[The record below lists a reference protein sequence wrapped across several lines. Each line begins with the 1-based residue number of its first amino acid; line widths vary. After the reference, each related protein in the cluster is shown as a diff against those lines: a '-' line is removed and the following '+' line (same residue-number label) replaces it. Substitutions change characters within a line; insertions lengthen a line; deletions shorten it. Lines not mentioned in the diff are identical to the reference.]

1 MKVKKYT
8 ASSMPEAM
16 KQVRA
21 ELGSDA
27 VILNSRVVQ
36 SGGFMGF
43 FRKNSIEVIAAI
55 DPDTESSPKPAITEK
70 QQNSIKQSIKS
81 YEPSAADKPA
91 RLGQPPA
98 FVSSKDDS
106 ELLKEITLL
115 KELLKTSGTSNAIPV
130 SLPDPINKQLQQFKD
145 QEVEQTIIDELAAVL
160 LEKWYL
166 GGAAANQEEIGKWSS
181 EVIKEKLSA
190 YSFGGLSFKKKFINV
205 IGPTGVGK
213 TTTLA
218 KVAAECV
225 LKHQKKVAFI
235 TTDTYRIAAIEQL
248 KTYAKIL
255 DVPIEVCYNMD
266 DFKTATEKYSDYD
279 FVFIDTA
286 GRNFRNQKY
295 VTDLKN
301 AIDFNNDMET
311 FLVLAL
317 TSKQKDMEEIRKQ
330 FSLIHIDKFIF
341 SKLDETAVYG
351 AMLNM
356 AVKFSTGIA
365 YVTNGQDVPDDLIEA
380 NPEVVANT
388 ILGVSTYE

>member
-21 ELGSDA
+21 ELGSEA
-27 VILNSRVVQ
+27 VILNSRVIQ
-36 SGGFMGF
+36 TGGFMGF
-43 FRKNSIEVIAAI
+43 FKKSSIEVIAAI
-55 DPDTESSPKPAITEK
+55 DPDNDPKPNPVPSDKSKAYSIVSPVVDVSEKVKPPVNQSITEIAPK
-70 QQNSIKQSIKS
+70 
-81 YEPSAADKPA
+81 A
-91 RLGQPPA
+91 
-98 FVSSKDDS
+98 DS
-106 ELLKEITLL
+106 ELIKEISQL
-115 KELLKTSGTSNAIPV
+115 KELLKQKGSDSNNPV
-130 SLPDPINKQLQQFKD
+130 TLPEPINCQLQELRE
-145 QEVEQTIIDELAAVL
+145 QEVNPAIIDEVAASL
-160 LEKWYL
+160 LEKWYS
-166 GGAAANQEEIGKWSS
+166 GGAAASRVEITKWSA
-181 EVIKEKLSA
+181 EVMTNRLSA
-190 YSFGGLSFKKKFINV
+190 FPFGGISFKRKFVNV

-255 DVPIEVCYNMD
+255 DVPIEVCYNME
-266 DFKTATEKYSDYD
+266 DFKAAAEKFKEFDL
-279 FVFIDTA
+279 VFIDTA

-295 VTDLKN
+295 VSDLKD

-317 TSKQKDMEEIRKQ
+317 TSKQKDMEEIRRQ

-341 SKLDETAVYG
+341 TKLDETSVYG
-351 AMLNM
+351 SMLNM
-356 AVKFSTGIA
+356 AEKFSTGIA
-365 YVTNGQDVPDDLIEA
+365 YITNGQDVPDDLIEA
-380 NPEVVANT
+380 NSEIITNT
-388 ILGVSTYE
+388 ILGVSSYE

>member
-16 KQVRA
+16 KLVRG

-43 FRKNSIEVIAAI
+43 FKKNSIEVIAAI
-55 DPDTESSPKPAITEK
+55 DPDTEASPKSASMDK
-70 QQNSIKQSIKS
+70 QSKYINPSIKGDESNKDKPPLRTNPAV
-81 YEPSAADKPA
+81 ETPRKADK
-91 RLGQPPA
+91 
-98 FVSSKDDS
+98 D
-106 ELLKEITLL
+106 LLKEISQL
-115 KELLKTSGTSNAIPV
+115 KELLKESRKTEGISLPEPV
-130 SLPDPINKQLQQFKD
+130 SRQIQYLRDQDID
-145 QEVEQTIIDELAAVL
+145 QEIIDELAAVL

-166 GGAAANQEEIGKWSS
+166 GGAAVSDGEIAGWIAAAIQQRLSS
-181 EVIKEKLSA
+181 L
-190 YSFGGLSFKKKFINV
+190 SFGGVSFKKKFVNV

-218 KVAAECV
+218 KIAADCV

-266 DFKTATEKYSDYD
+266 DFKAATDKFADYD
-279 FVFIDTA
+279 LVFIDTA

-295 VTDLKN
+295 VTDLKSV
-301 AIDFNNDMET
+301 IDFGKDMET
-311 FLVLAL
+311 YLVLAL
-317 TSKQKDMEEIRKQ
+317 TAKQKDMEEIRKQ
-330 FSLIHIDKFIF
+330 FSLIHIDRFIF
-341 SKLDETAVYG
+341 TKLDETAING
-351 AMLNM
+351 SMLNM
-356 AVKFSTGIA
+356 AIKFSTGIA
-365 YVTNGQDVPDDLIEA
+365 YLTNGQDVPDDLIEA
-380 NPEVVANT
+380 NPERIANT

>member
-27 VILNSRVVQ
+27 VILNSRVIQ
-36 SGGFMGF
+36 TGGFMGF

-55 DPDTESSPKPAITEK
+55 DPDAETSAKPAIQEK
-70 QQNSIKQSIKS
+70 FQGDPIIKKS
-81 YEPSAADKPA
+81 LPAEKLHLSVQKPVKPA
-91 RLGQPPA
+91 VQ
-98 FVSSKDDS
+98 VKDEDS
-106 ELLKEITLL
+106 ELLKEISQL
-115 KELLKTSGTSNAIPV
+115 KELLKNKGSESRSPV
-130 SLPDPINKQLQQFKD
+130 PLPEPINRHLQHLKD
-145 QEVEQTIIDELAAVL
+145 QELESGLIDELAANL
-160 LEKWYL
+160 LERWYL
-166 GGAAANQEEIGKWSS
+166 GGAAANDEDICKWSS
-181 EVIKEKLSA
+181 EAISQYLND
-190 YSFGGLSFKKKFINV
+190 YSLGGISFVKKFVNV

-218 KVAAECV
+218 KIAADCV

-255 DVPIEVCYNMD
+255 DVPIEVCYNIE
-266 DFKTATEKYSDYD
+266 DFKSATDKFADYD
-279 FVFIDTA
+279 LVFIDTA

-295 VTDLKN
+295 VSDLKN

-317 TSKQKDMEEIRKQ
+317 TSKQKDMEEIRNQ
-330 FSLIHIDKFIF
+330 FSLIKIDKFIF
-341 SKLDETAVYG
+341 TKLDETSVYG

-356 AVKFSTGIA
+356 AVKFTTGIA
-365 YVTNGQDVPDDLIEA
+365 YITNGQDVPDDLIEA
-380 NPEVVANT
+380 NQEIITNT
-388 ILGVSTYE
+388 ILGVRTYE

>member
-16 KQVRA
+16 KLVRG

-36 SGGFMGF
+36 TGGFMGF
-43 FRKNSIEVIAAI
+43 FKKNSIEVIAAI
-55 DPDTESSPKPAITEK
+55 DPDTEVSPKPAGIDKNDKYIHPAMNGNESKKDSPTVRLKPIVETPRK
-70 QQNSIKQSIKS
+70 
-81 YEPSAADKPA
+81 AD
-91 RLGQPPA
+91 
-98 FVSSKDDS
+98 SD
-106 ELLKEITLL
+106 LLKEISQL
-115 KELLKTSGTSNAIPV
+115 KELLKGSAKTEGV
-130 SLPDPINKQLQQFKD
+130 SLPEPVSRQIQYLGD
-145 QEVEQTIIDELAAVL
+145 QEIDQVIIDELAAVL

-166 GGAAANQEEIGKWSS
+166 GGAAASDEEITEWIAAAF
-181 EVIKEKLSA
+181 EQRLSPL
-190 YSFGGLSFKKKFINV
+190 SFGGVTFTKKFVNV

-218 KVAAECV
+218 KVAADCV

-266 DFKTATEKYSDYD
+266 DFKAATDKFSEYD
-279 FVFIDTA
+279 LVFIDTA

-295 VTDLKN
+295 VNDLKSV
-301 AIDFNNDMET
+301 IDFGKDMET
-311 FLVLAL
+311 YLVLAL

-330 FSLIHIDKFIF
+330 FSLIHIDQFIF
-341 SKLDETAVYG
+341 TKLDETAIYG
-351 AMLNM
+351 SMINM
-356 AVKFSTGIA
+356 AIKFSTGIA
-365 YVTNGQDVPDDLIEA
+365 YLTNGQDVPDDLIEA
-380 NPEVVANT
+380 NPEKIANS

>member
-27 VILNSRVVQ
+27 VILNSRVIQ
-36 SGGFMGF
+36 TGGFMGF
-43 FRKNSIEVIAAI
+43 FSKNNIEVIAAI
-55 DPDTESSPKPAITEK
+55 DPDTEISMEPAKQEK
-70 QQNSIKQSIKS
+70 SQREPLIKKSLKANEHQPVLQQAN
-81 YEPSAADKPA
+81 PA
-91 RLGQPPA
+91 VQISNGN
-98 FVSSKDDS
+98 S
-106 ELLKEITLL
+106 ELIREIALL
-115 KELLKTSGTSNAIPV
+115 KELLKSKSAQPDIPV
-130 SLPDPINKQLQQFKD
+130 SLPEPVSRQLQYFKT
-145 QEVEQTIIDELAAVL
+145 QELETELIDELSATL
-160 LEKWYL
+160 LERWYL
-166 GGAAANQEEIGKWSS
+166 GGAAANTEEIRKWSA
-181 EVIKEKLSA
+181 EAVTQKLA
-190 YSFGGLSFKKKFINV
+190 DQSFGGISFQKKFVNV

-218 KVAAECV
+218 KIAAECV

-255 DVPIEVCYNMD
+255 DVPIEVCYNID
-266 DFKTATEKYSDYD
+266 DFQTATNRFKEYD
-279 FVFIDTA
+279 VVFIDTA

-295 VTDLKN
+295 VSDLKN

-317 TSKQKDMEEIRKQ
+317 TSKQRDMEEIRNQ

-341 SKLDETAVYG
+341 TKLDETSVYG

-356 AVKFSTGIA
+356 SQKFSTGIA
-365 YVTNGQDVPDDLIEA
+365 YLTNGQDVPDDLIEA
-380 NPEVVANT
+380 NPEIIVNT
-388 ILGVSTYE
+388 ILGVSSYE

>member
-27 VILNSRVVQ
+27 VILNSRVIQ
-36 SGGFMGF
+36 TGGFMGF
-43 FRKNSIEVIAAI
+43 FRKNNIEVIAAI
-55 DPDTESSPKPAITEK
+55 DPDTEISMEPAKQEK
-70 QQNSIKQSIKS
+70 SQRDPLIKKSLKANEHLPILQQAN
-81 YEPSAADKPA
+81 PA
-91 RLGQPPA
+91 VQISNGN
-98 FVSSKDDS
+98 S
-106 ELLKEITLL
+106 ELIKEIAQL
-115 KELLKTSGTSNAIPV
+115 KELLKSKGVQPDIPV
-130 SLPDPINKQLQQFKD
+130 SLPEPVSRQLQYFKI
-145 QEVEQTIIDELAAVL
+145 QELETELIDELAATL

-166 GGAAANQEEIGKWSS
+166 GGGAANTEEIGKWSA
-181 EVIKEKLSA
+181 EAFAQKLA
-190 YSFGGLSFKKKFINV
+190 DHSFGGISFQKKFVNV

-218 KVAAECV
+218 KIAAECV

-255 DVPIEVCYNMD
+255 DVPIEVCYNIE
-266 DFKTATEKYSDYD
+266 DFQTATIRFKDYD
-279 FVFIDTA
+279 VVFIDTA

-295 VTDLKN
+295 VSDLRN
-301 AIDFNNDMET
+301 VIDFNNDMET

-317 TSKQKDMEEIRKQ
+317 TSKQKDMEEIRNQ

-341 SKLDETAVYG
+341 TKLDETSVYG

-356 AVKFSTGIA
+356 SQKFSTGIA
-365 YVTNGQDVPDDLIEA
+365 YLTNGQDVPDDLIEA
-380 NPEVVANT
+380 NPKIIVNT
-388 ILGVSTYE
+388 ILGVSSYE

>member
-27 VILNSRVVQ
+27 VILNSRVIQ
-36 SGGFMGF
+36 TGGFMGF
-43 FRKNSIEVIAAI
+43 FRKNNIEVIAAI
-55 DPDTESSPKPAITEK
+55 DPDTEISVKPAIQEK
-70 QQNSIKQSIKS
+70 SQRDTFIKKS
-81 YEPSAADKPA
+81 LTVNEHQPVLHQASPAALVTN
-91 RLGQPPA
+91 RN
-98 FVSSKDDS
+98 S
-106 ELLKEITLL
+106 ELIREIAQLKEML
-115 KELLKTSGTSNAIPV
+115 KSQGSQPEIPV
-130 SLPDPINKQLQQFKD
+130 SLPEPVTRQLQHFKT
-145 QEVEQTIIDELAAVL
+145 QEMETELIDELASTL
-160 LEKWYL
+160 LERWYL
-166 GGAAANQEEIGKWSS
+166 GGASANTEEIRKWSA
-181 EVIKEKLSA
+181 ETITQKLA
-190 YSFGGLSFKKKFINV
+190 DQSFGGISFQKKFVNV

-218 KVAAECV
+218 KIAAECV

-255 DVPIEVCYNMD
+255 DVPIEVCYNIE
-266 DFKTATEKYSDYD
+266 DFQKATNRYKEYD
-279 FVFIDTA
+279 VVFIDTA

-295 VTDLKN
+295 VSDLKN
-301 AIDFNNDMET
+301 VIDFNNEMET

-317 TSKQKDMEEIRKQ
+317 TSKQKDMEEIRNQ

-341 SKLDETAVYG
+341 TKLDETSVYG

-356 AVKFSTGIA
+356 SQKFSTGIA
-365 YVTNGQDVPDDLIEA
+365 YLTNGQDVPDDLIEA
-380 NPEVVANT
+380 NPEIIVNT
-388 ILGVSTYE
+388 ILGVSSYE

>member
-16 KQVRA
+16 KLVRG
-21 ELGSDA
+21 ELGNEA

-36 SGGFMGF
+36 TGGFMGF
-43 FRKNSIEVIAAI
+43 FKKNSIEVIAAI
-55 DPDTESSPKPAITEK
+55 DPDTDLSSKAASVDQPGKFTRPVVMKEVSKKGTPTVQLKPAIETPQK
-70 QQNSIKQSIKS
+70 
-81 YEPSAADKPA
+81 ADK
-91 RLGQPPA
+91 
-98 FVSSKDDS
+98 
-106 ELLKEITLL
+106 ELLREISQL
-115 KELLKTSGTSNAIPV
+115 KELLKESGKIEGV
-130 SLPDPINKQLQQFKD
+130 SLPEPISRQIQFLRD
-145 QEVEQTIIDELAAVL
+145 MDINQETIDELAGFL

-166 GGAAANQEEIGKWSS
+166 GGAAASEAEITEWCALAI
-181 EVIKEKLSA
+181 EDKLSPLA
-190 YSFGGLSFKKKFINV
+190 FEGISFKRKFVNV

-218 KVAAECV
+218 KIAADCV

-255 DVPIEVCYNMD
+255 DVPIEVCYNME
-266 DFKTATEKYSDYD
+266 DFKAATDKFADYD
-279 FVFIDTA
+279 LVFIDTA

-295 VTDLKN
+295 VNDLKDV
-301 AIDFNNDMET
+301 IDFGKDMET
-311 FLVLAL
+311 YLVLAL
-317 TSKQKDMEEIRKQ
+317 TAKQRDMEEIRQQ

-341 SKLDETAVYG
+341 TKLDETSVYG

-356 AVKFSTGIA
+356 ALKFSTGIA
-365 YVTNGQDVPDDLIEA
+365 YLTNGQDVPDDLIEA
-380 NPEVVANT
+380 KPNTIANT

>member
-16 KQVRA
+16 KQVRS

-36 SGGFMGF
+36 TGGFMGF
-43 FRKNSIEVIAAI
+43 FKKNSIEVIAAI
-55 DPDTESSPKPAITEK
+55 DPDTEIASKPVNLDKSLKYNTSSKKTEEPKAEQTFYKKGTELTA
-70 QQNSIKQSIKS
+70 
-81 YEPSAADKPA
+81 PSMADK
-91 RLGQPPA
+91 
-98 FVSSKDDS
+98 D
-106 ELLKEITLL
+106 LLKEISQL
-115 KELLKTSGTSNAIPV
+115 KDMLKSSGSTEGI
-130 SLPDPINKQLQQFKD
+130 SLPDPVSRHLQHLRD
-145 QEVEQTIIDELAAVL
+145 QDVDQSIIDELSGVI

-166 GGAAANQEEIGKWSS
+166 NGAAASEGEVAEWSAQA
-181 EVIKEKLSA
+181 IRQRLSGL
-190 YSFGGLSFKKKFINV
+190 SFGGVSFTKKFVNV

-218 KVAAECV
+218 KIAAECV

-255 DVPIEVCYNMD
+255 NVPIEVCYNMD
-266 DFKTATEKYSDYD
+266 DYKAATGKFAQYD
-279 FVFIDTA
+279 VVFIDTA

-295 VTDLKN
+295 VNDLN
-301 AIDFNNDMET
+301 DVIDFSEEMET

-317 TSKQKDMEEIRKQ
+317 TSKQKDMEEIRNQ

-341 SKLDETAVYG
+341 TKLDETSVYG
-351 AMLNM
+351 SMLNM
-356 AVKFSTGIA
+356 AEKFSTGIA
-365 YVTNGQDVPDDLIEA
+365 YLTNGQDVPDDLIGA
-380 NPEVVANT
+380 SPEITANT
-388 ILGVSTYE
+388 IIGVNHYE

>member
-55 DPDTESSPKPAITEK
+55 DPDLESSTKPVKAEK
-70 QQNSIKQSIKS
+70 EKFVVKPSIKNDQTQPFMQPERPMQPEK
-81 YEPSAADKPA
+81 PLGKAD
-91 RLGQPPA
+91 R
-98 FVSSKDDS
+98 DI
-106 ELLKEITLL
+106 LKEISEL
-115 KELLKTSGTSNAIPV
+115 KELLKSTKNDAPIG
-130 SLPDPINKQLQQFKD
+130 LPESISKLINQLRD
-145 QEVEQTIIDELAAVL
+145 QEISAEFIDEIAAVL

-166 GGAAANQEEIGKWSS
+166 SGASASDEEILLWSK
-181 EVIKEKLSA
+181 EAIKQKLVDL
-190 YSFGGLSFKKKFINV
+190 SFGGLSFKKKFVNV

-218 KVAAECV
+218 KIAAECV
-225 LKHQKKVAFI
+225 LKHHKKVAFI

-255 DVPIEVCYNMD
+255 EVPIEVCYNMD
-266 DFKTATEKYSDYD
+266 DFKTATEKFSEHD

-286 GRNFRNQKY
+286 GRNFGNQKY
-295 VTDLKN
+295 VNDLN
-301 AIDFNNDMET
+301 DAIDFNKDMET

-317 TSKQKDMEEIRKQ
+317 TSKQKDMEEIKKQ
-330 FSLIHIDKFIF
+330 FSLIHIDQFIF
-341 SKLDETAVYG
+341 TKLDETAVYG
-351 AMLNM
+351 SMFNM
-356 AVKFSTGIA
+356 ARKFSTGIA
-365 YVTNGQDVPDDLIEA
+365 YLTNGQDVPDDLLEA
-380 NPEVVANT
+380 DAEIVANT
-388 ILGVSTYE
+388 ILGVNIYE

>member
-16 KQVRA
+16 KLVRG
-21 ELGSDA
+21 ELGSEA

-36 SGGFMGF
+36 TGGFLGF
-43 FRKNSIEVIAAI
+43 FKKNSIEVIAAI
-55 DPDTESSPKPAITEK
+55 DPDTDISAKPAIDQAPKFTRPVTMGETLK
-70 QQNSIKQSIKS
+70 KNVPAVQLKPMAEIPQK
-81 YEPSAADKPA
+81 ADK
-91 RLGQPPA
+91 
-98 FVSSKDDS
+98 D
-106 ELLKEITLL
+106 LLKEISQLKALL
-115 KELLKTSGTSNAIPV
+115 KGSGKIEGITLPEPV
-130 SLPDPINKQLQQFKD
+130 SKKIHLLRD
-145 QEVEQTIIDELAAVL
+145 QEIDQEIIDELTAAL

-166 GGAAANQEEIGKWSS
+166 SGADASDAQITEWSALAI
-181 EVIKEKLSA
+181 EQKLSHLA
-190 YSFGGLSFKKKFINV
+190 FEGISFKKKFVNV

-218 KVAAECV
+218 KIAADCV

-266 DFKTATEKYSDYD
+266 DFKAAATKFADYD
-279 FVFIDTA
+279 LVFIDTA

-295 VTDLKN
+295 VNDLKN
-301 AIDFNNDMET
+301 VIDFGKDMET

-317 TSKQKDMEEIRKQ
+317 TAKQRDMEEIRKQ

-341 SKLDETAVYG
+341 TKLDETSIYG

-356 AVKFSTGIA
+356 AMKSSTGIA
-365 YVTNGQDVPDDLIEA
+365 YLTNGQDVPDDLIEA
-380 NPEVVANT
+380 KPEMIANT
-388 ILGVSTYE
+388 ILGVSSYE

>member
-16 KQVRA
+16 KQVRS

-36 SGGFMGF
+36 TGGFMGF
-43 FRKNSIEVIAAI
+43 FKKNSIEVIAAI
-55 DPDTESSPKPAITEK
+55 DPDTEVALKTAGLDKPKAYTQPSKKAEAP
-70 QQNSIKQSIKS
+70 KS
-81 YEPSAADKPA
+81 DFNHDKKRTGVTLTPVADK
-91 RLGQPPA
+91 
-98 FVSSKDDS
+98 
-106 ELLKEITLL
+106 ELLKEISQL
-115 KELLKTSGTSNAIPV
+115 KEMLKSSGSTDAISLPEPV
-130 SLPDPINKQLQQFKD
+130 SRHLQHLRNQD
-145 QEVEQTIIDELAAVL
+145 VDSSIIDELSGVL

-166 GGAAANQEEIGKWSS
+166 NGAAASEEDVAEWSA
-181 EVIKEKLSA
+181 EVIQQRLTGL
-190 YSFGGLSFKKKFINV
+190 SFGGVSFKKKFVNV

-218 KVAAECV
+218 KIAAECV
-225 LKHQKKVAFI
+225 LKHQKSVAFI

-266 DFKTATEKYSDYD
+266 DFKAATGKFSQYD
-279 FVFIDTA
+279 VVFIDTA

-295 VTDLKN
+295 VDDLKDV
-301 AIDFNNDMET
+301 IDFNEEMET

-341 SKLDETAVYG
+341 TKLDETSVYG
-351 AMLNM
+351 SMLNM
-356 AVKFSTGIA
+356 ADKFSTGIA
-365 YVTNGQDVPDDLIEA
+365 YLTNGQDVPDDLIGA
-380 NPEVVANT
+380 SPQITANT
-388 ILGVSTYE
+388 IIGANHYE

>member
-16 KQVRA
+16 KLVRG

-43 FRKNSIEVIAAI
+43 FKKNNIEVIAAI
-55 DPDTESSPKPAITEK
+55 DPDTEASPKPASMDK
-70 QQNSIKQSIKS
+70 QSKYMNPSIKGDESNKGKAPLRTNPAV
-81 YEPSAADKPA
+81 ETPRKADK
-91 RLGQPPA
+91 
-98 FVSSKDDS
+98 D
-106 ELLKEITLL
+106 LLKEISLL
-115 KELLKTSGTSNAIPV
+115 KELLKGSGKTEGISLPEPV
-130 SLPDPINKQLQQFKD
+130 SRQIQYLRD
-145 QEVEQTIIDELAAVL
+145 QEIDQEIIDELAAVL

-166 GGAAANQEEIGKWSS
+166 GGAASSDGEIAEWIAAAI
-181 EVIKEKLSA
+181 EQRLSHL
-190 YSFGGLSFKKKFINV
+190 SFGGVSFKKKFVNV

-218 KVAAECV
+218 KIAADCV

-266 DFKTATEKYSDYD
+266 DFKAATDKFAEFDL
-279 FVFIDTA
+279 VFIDTA

-295 VTDLKN
+295 VTDLKSV
-301 AIDFNNDMET
+301 IDFGKDMET
-311 FLVLAL
+311 YLVLAL
-317 TSKQKDMEEIRKQ
+317 TAKQKDMEEIRKQ
-330 FSLIHIDKFIF
+330 FSLIHIDRFIF
-341 SKLDETAVYG
+341 TKLDETAING
-351 AMLNM
+351 SMLNM
-356 AVKFSTGIA
+356 AIKFSAGIA
-365 YVTNGQDVPDDLIEA
+365 YLTNGQDVPDDLIEA
-380 NPEVVANT
+380 NPERIANT
-388 ILGVSTYE
+388 ILGDSTYE

>member
-36 SGGFMGF
+36 TGGFMGF
-43 FRKNSIEVIAAI
+43 FKKNNIEVIAAI
-55 DPDTESSPKPAITEK
+55 DPDTDNNAKPVKAEK
-70 QQNSIKQSIKS
+70 TIKTSYTVADPQSVL
-81 YEPSAADKPA
+81 PSEHKVQAASRTDN
-91 RLGQPPA
+91 
-98 FVSSKDDS
+98 D
-106 ELLKEITLL
+106 LLKEISQL
-115 KELLKTSGTSNAIPV
+115 KELLKTSGSSTEISFPE
-130 SLPDPINKQLQQFKD
+130 PIKRQIQHLKN
-145 QEVEQTIIDELAAVL
+145 QEIDSGIIDGMTAEL

-166 GGAAANQEEIGKWSS
+166 GGSSAADEEIRGWSA
-181 EVIKEKLSA
+181 EAIEQRLSHLP
-190 YSFGGLSFKKKFINV
+190 FGGLSFKKKFVNV

-218 KVAAECV
+218 KIAAECV
-225 LKHQKKVAFI
+225 LKQKKKVAFI

-255 DVPIEVCYNMD
+255 DVPIEICYNHD
-266 DFKTATEKYSDYD
+266 DFKAAAEKFTEFDHI
-279 FVFIDTA
+279 FIDTA

-295 VTDLKN
+295 VNDLKSV
-301 AIDFNNDMET
+301 IDFNKDMET

-317 TSKQKDMEEIRKQ
+317 TAKQKDMEEIRKQ
-330 FSLIHIDKFIF
+330 FSLIHIDQFIF
-341 SKLDETAVYG
+341 TKLDETAVYG

-356 AVKFSTGIA
+356 ALKFSTGIA
-365 YVTNGQDVPDDLIEA
+365 YLTNGQEVPDDLIEA
-380 NPEVVANT
+380 DPEITAKT
-388 ILGVSTYE
+388 ILGVSIYE

>member
-16 KQVRA
+16 KLVRG

-36 SGGFMGF
+36 SGGLMGF
-43 FRKNSIEVIAAI
+43 FKKTSIEVIAAI
-55 DPDTESSPKPAITEK
+55 DPDTDVSPKPHAMD
-70 QQNSIKQSIKS
+70 QQGKHTKPDIRRDESKQST
-81 YEPSAADKPA
+81 PSVVMNPVAGIPLKADK
-91 RLGQPPA
+91 
-98 FVSSKDDS
+98 
-106 ELLKEITLL
+106 ELLKEISQL
-115 KELLKTSGTSNAIPV
+115 KELLKGSGKIEAV
-130 SLPDPINKQLQQFKD
+130 SLPEKISRQVQDLRN
-145 QEVEQTIIDELAAVL
+145 QEVDSLIIDELAPIL

-166 GGAAANQEEIGKWSS
+166 GGAAASEEEISQWSA
-181 EVIKEKLSA
+181 EAIEHKLTQL
-190 YSFGGLSFKKKFINV
+190 SFGGLTFKKKFVNV

-218 KVAAECV
+218 KIAAECV
-225 LKHQKKVAFI
+225 LKYQKKVAFI

-255 DVPIEVCYNMD
+255 DVPIEVCYNLD
-266 DFKTATEKYSDYD
+266 DFKAATDKFAEYD
-279 FVFIDTA
+279 LVFIDTA

-295 VTDLKN
+295 VNDLKDV
-301 AIDFNNDMET
+301 IDFGKDMET
-311 FLVLAL
+311 YLVLAL
-317 TSKQKDMEEIRKQ
+317 TAKQKDMEEIRKQ

-341 SKLDETAVYG
+341 TKIDETAVYG

-356 AVKFSTGIA
+356 AIKFTTGIA
-365 YVTNGQDVPDDLIEA
+365 YLTNGQDVPDDLLEA
-380 NPEVVANT
+380 TPDKIANT

>member
-16 KQVRA
+16 KLVRA

-36 SGGFMGF
+36 TGGFMGF
-43 FRKNSIEVIAAI
+43 FKKNSIEVIAAI
-55 DPDTESSPKPAITEK
+55 DPDTDISAKPAAVDQAPKFARPATMGDAPKKDTPAVQLKPIAETPQK
-70 QQNSIKQSIKS
+70 
-81 YEPSAADKPA
+81 ADE
-91 RLGQPPA
+91 
-98 FVSSKDDS
+98 
-106 ELLKEITLL
+106 ELLKEIAQL
-115 KELLKTSGTSNAIPV
+115 KELLKGAGKIEGINLPGPV
-130 SLPDPINKQLQQFKD
+130 SREIQHLRD
-145 QEVEQTIIDELAAVL
+145 QEIDQEIIDELTAAL
-160 LEKWYL
+160 LEKWYIG
-166 GGAAANQEEIGKWSS
+166 GGAANDDEIKKWI
-181 EVIKEKLSA
+181 VAAIEKRLSPINFA
-190 YSFGGLSFKKKFINV
+190 GVSFKKKFVNV

-218 KVAAECV
+218 KIAADCV
-225 LKHQKKVAFI
+225 LNHQKKVAFI

-266 DFKTATEKYSDYD
+266 DFRAATDNFSDYD
-279 FVFIDTA
+279 LVFIDTA

-295 VTDLKN
+295 VNDLKN
-301 AIDFNNDMET
+301 VIDFGKDMET
-311 FLVLAL
+311 YLVLAL
-317 TSKQKDMEEIRKQ
+317 TAKQKDMEEIRKQ

-341 SKLDETAVYG
+341 TKLDETSVNG

-356 AVKFSTGIA
+356 AIKFSTGIA
-365 YVTNGQDVPDDLIEA
+365 YLTNGQDVPDDLIEA
-380 NPEVVANT
+380 NPKMIANT

>member
-16 KQVRA
+16 KLVRG

-36 SGGFMGF
+36 TGGFMGF
-43 FRKNSIEVIAAI
+43 FKKNSIEVIAAI
-55 DPDTESSPKPAITEK
+55 DPDTDISAKPAPMDSLPKFSRPATMGDGPKKDPPALQMKPITETP
-70 QQNSIKQSIKS
+70 QN
-81 YEPSAADKPA
+81 ADK
-91 RLGQPPA
+91 
-98 FVSSKDDS
+98 D
-106 ELLKEITLL
+106 LLKEISQL
-115 KELLKTSGTSNAIPV
+115 KELLKGSGKIEGVTLPGPV
-130 SLPDPINKQLQQFKD
+130 SMKIQHLRD
-145 QEVEQTIIDELAAVL
+145 QEIDQEIIGELSAVL
-160 LEKWYL
+160 LEKWYI
-166 GGAAANQEEIGKWSS
+166 GGAAANGDEINEWSAAS
-181 EVIKEKLSA
+181 IEQRLSPLN
-190 YSFGGLSFKKKFINV
+190 FGGVSFKKKFVNV

-218 KVAAECV
+218 KIAADCV

-266 DFKTATEKYSDYD
+266 DFKMATDKFSDFD
-279 FVFIDTA
+279 LVFIDTA

-295 VTDLKN
+295 VNDLKDV
-301 AIDFNNDMET
+301 IDFGKDMET
-311 FLVLAL
+311 YLVLAL
-317 TSKQKDMEEIRKQ
+317 TAKQKDMEEIRKQ

-341 SKLDETAVYG
+341 TKLDETSVNG

-356 AVKFSTGIA
+356 AIKFSTGIA
-365 YVTNGQDVPDDLIEA
+365 YLTNGQDVPDDLIEA
-380 NPEVVANT
+380 NPMMVANT

>member
-27 VILNSRVVQ
+27 VILNSRVIQ
-36 SGGFMGF
+36 TGGFMGF
-43 FRKNSIEVIAAI
+43 FRKNNIEVIAAI
-55 DPDTESSPKPAITEK
+55 DPDTEISMEPAKQEK
-70 QQNSIKQSIKS
+70 SQRDPMIKKSLKANEHLPVLQQAN
-81 YEPSAADKPA
+81 PA
-91 RLGQPPA
+91 VQISNGN
-98 FVSSKDDS
+98 S
-106 ELLKEITLL
+106 ELIKEIAQL
-115 KELLKTSGTSNAIPV
+115 KELLKSKGVQPDIPV
-130 SLPDPINKQLQQFKD
+130 SLPEPVSRQLQYFKI
-145 QEVEQTIIDELAAVL
+145 QELETELIDELAATL

-166 GGAAANQEEIGKWSS
+166 GGGAANTEEIGKWSA
-181 EVIKEKLSA
+181 EAFAQKLA
-190 YSFGGLSFKKKFINV
+190 DHSFGGISFQKKFVNV

-218 KVAAECV
+218 KIAAECV

-255 DVPIEVCYNMD
+255 DVPIEVCYNIE
-266 DFKTATEKYSDYD
+266 DFQTATIRFKDYD
-279 FVFIDTA
+279 VVFIDTA

-295 VTDLKN
+295 VSDLRN
-301 AIDFNNDMET
+301 VIDFNNDMET

-317 TSKQKDMEEIRKQ
+317 TSKQKDMEEIRNQ

-341 SKLDETAVYG
+341 TKLDETSVYG

-356 AVKFSTGIA
+356 SQKFSTGIA
-365 YVTNGQDVPDDLIEA
+365 YLTNGQDVPDDLIEA
-380 NPEVVANT
+380 NPKIIVNT
-388 ILGVSTYE
+388 ILGVSSYE